1 VADIFQEVDEEVR
14 REQIRKLWDRYGILV
29 VIAAFAIVAGV
40 GGWRYYEW
48 RQLNAAAQFGDAYLA
63 AQTLA
68 DDGKHAEADAALE
81 KLSQDGSSGYR
92 VLARLKD
99 AADLST
105 TDQKAA
111 VSAYDRIAEDHG
123 VPQSLR
129 DLATIRAAM
138 LLIDSTPLSDMALR
152 LEPLTSSTSTFRHTA
167 RELLALS
174 AWRVGDTAAARRW
187 ADMIMTDG
195 ETPSSLRQRVEVLM
209 ALLPPAAKG

>member
-29 VIAAFAIVAGV
+29 VLAAFAIVAGV

-111 VSAYDRIAEDHG
+111 VSAYDAIAEDHG

-138 LLIDSTPLSDMALR
+138 LLVDSTPLSDMALR

>member
-29 VIAAFAIVAGV
+29 VIAAFAVVAAV
-40 GGWRYYEW
+40 GGWRFYEW

-68 DDGKHAEADAALE
+68 DDGKHAEADAAFA

-92 VLARLKD
+92 VLAPLKN
-99 AADLST
+99 AADLAA

-111 VSAYDRIAEDHG
+111 VAAYDAISADRG
-123 VPQSLR
+123 VPQPLR
-129 DLATIRAAM
+129 DLATIRAA
-138 LLIDSTPLSDMALR
+138 LLLVDSTPLSDMTMR
-152 LEPLTSSTSTFRHTA
+152 LEPLTGSTSTFRHTA

-187 ADMIMTDG
+187 GNMIMTDG
-195 ETPSSLRQRVEVLM
+195 ETPSSMRQRVEVLM
-209 ALLPPAAKG
+209 ALLPPPARG